1 MSTIIEDDSK
11 SIQSSVDI
19 FTPEPASLYAML
31 KLPLAVRLA
40 WLKVTG
46 IEVET
51 IIENETFDLDAIP
64 RKDELAIPI
73 QVVFKAKIDSA
84 GELDKLKAR
93 VVVRGDIQ
101 QKYGVLSNLI
111 TWIATA
117 GFKMLRRFLAE
128 AEKRGKRVKQLDFI
142 AAFCQGKMQG
152 RLFISFPSI

>member
-64 RKDELAIPI
+64 RKDEVAIPI

-84 GELDKLKAR
+84 RELDKLKAR
-93 VVVRGDIQ
+93 FVVR
-101 QKYGVLSNLI
+101 
-111 TWIATA
+111 
-117 GFKMLRRFLAE
+117 
-128 AEKRGKRVKQLDFI
+128 
-142 AAFCQGKMQG
+142 
-152 RLFISFPSI
+152 